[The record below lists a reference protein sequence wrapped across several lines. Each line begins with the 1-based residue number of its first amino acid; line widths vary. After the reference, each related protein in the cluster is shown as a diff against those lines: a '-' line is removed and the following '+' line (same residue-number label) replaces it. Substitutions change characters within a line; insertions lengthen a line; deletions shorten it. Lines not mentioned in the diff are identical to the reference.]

1 MKFTIVNI
9 IKSKLNASVK
19 AHATLISSKQLILCF
34 ALFLT
39 FSSSGFGQ
47 AVSTYSFAQTSGTYS
62 AFAGGTTIFAA
73 NNDDDESVLTNIGF
87 TFYYHGMAFTQFSAS
102 PNGYICLG
110 AVPSAISSPLSAHEN
125 CIAFCGGD
133 GKTNTAVKYKLT
145 GTSPNRILTI
155 QYPDWYVY
163 YGNTSNT
170 LTAQIKLYET
180 SNVIQIIYGSSAH
193 VSSYT
198 GQVGLSG
205 ATVNDFNNRT
215 STTSWSA
222 TTAGT
227 LNTATMTWS
236 STVYPISGQTYTWTP
251 SVCTAPSAPATNVN
265 SLYSPYNG
273 LEHHILQ
280 TYAAVS
286 GVNGYEYSYSYDNST
301 WYVGS
306 TSTLLNINWNVQDQ
320 PNQIFYTRVRAYQ
333 CTTPLY
339 SGYTTSAAIY
349 TACDEP
355 AAPTVTALSTTSLNV
370 TINTETPVAN
380 PAITTYAIYC
390 TTTSQY
396 VQADGSLG
404 ASAVWQTKAAWG
416 TKTVTALSC
425 GTSYAFYAIAKNNDG
440 DQRYNASNTASATTS
455 VCPPEMKVPA
465 AGNNSYNICSGHLYD
480 NGGSAAVYAS
490 SSDGY
495 SVLYPG
501 TAGNMIQLT
510 GNYYTEAGW
519 DSVIIYNGVGIT
531 GTVLFVGST
540 SSLSSIGTI
549 ASTDV
554 SGTLTVRFKS
564 DGSVQN
570 SGFDFTISC
579 VPSVSITGS
588 SSICVGS
595 TTTLSPTTG
604 GSWVSNSPAIATVT
618 NGGVVTGS
626 AAGSATFTFT
636 QTSTG
641 SSNTTPAV
649 TVKPLPSGVTASAS
663 LSSICQGSSVDLT
676 SSATSNSFSNVNYL
690 TEGFETWPPT
700 DWTFINAGSGA
711 YQWESHSSESY
722 SGSASMYYNYDASF
736 SANAWAISK
745 GISLTSGT
753 TYTVS
758 FWYKAGLTSYPEK
771 LKVTV
776 GTLATVAGQSNVLWN
791 CNGGTSLT
799 NDTWQQG
806 IATYTPSTS
815 GTYYFGFNC
824 YSAADMY
831 YLYVDDLSISALESA
846 SPTFAWTSTPSG
858 FTSAVQ
864 NPTGVAPS
872 ATTQYVVTASN
883 SFGCTASASVSVNV
897 TAVPANDLCANATNI
912 SSFPY
917 SSGVLST
924 NCATNDVPAVGSSTC
939 GAHDYNV
946 WYKFTGN
953 GNQMQIS
960 TCDGSTTFDTE
971 IHVYTGSCGSM
982 TEVICNDDGLGCSN
996 GQSSFTMCTTN
1007 GTVYYISIGSYQTS
1021 GARGNYVLSVTEKT
1035 IGAATIIANS
1045 ICGNGT
1051 VTLAT
1056 NVGANADAVDFSID
1070 GGSSVAS
1077 TDASA
1082 PYEFTTASLTAP
1094 QTVTV
1099 YVRSKNSVSG
1109 CVGAWTNSAA
1119 ANAYTAP
1126 SLTVNPLCNNDAA
1139 RKVEIIGTGGSGVY
1153 SNYEQLSPLV
1163 SHASNIFAVPFSS
1176 TRSFR
1181 VTDDHG
1187 CISNWVPYTA
1197 PSGPNQ
1203 IAGVAASGNC
1213 IVRGENNWWHVT
1225 DMTNQVIVSV
1235 NDNSNDLGH
1244 INAWSYIEPVTT
1256 YFNQSYYLKRHFK
1269 VSSENAPATNVT
1281 LRLYFTDTE
1290 LNELIV
1296 NSKLNTNQ
1304 SDDVDNLSD
1313 LKVTRYSGPNE
1324 DGNYANNDF
1333 ACSSCFTVYG
1343 PTTGSATSFGA
1354 DVKYVEISVPG
1365 FSEQWLHG
1373 GDNNTSVLPIEL
1385 LSFTPQCLGNNGLI
1399 RWVTASEIN
1408 NSHFI
1413 IQRSDNGVDYSDI
1426 AQIQGSG
1433 NSTQLTEYSYIDTQK
1448 PDGLVY
1454 YRLKQVDF
1462 DGTENSFSP
1471 KSLNCVNKTEE
1482 LKVIPNPFREKISV
1496 VGLLTDDAQ
1505 LEIFN
1510 AEGARVVSNTIHQTT
1525 SAEIDLSFLQPG
1537 MYLLKVTETNG
1548 KTYQFK
1554 LMKN

>member
-9 IKSKLNASVK
+9 IKSKLNAFIR
-19 AHATLISSKQLILCF
+19 AHATLISRKQFILCF

-39 FSSSGFGQ
+39 SLFSGWGQTLIYTQDFNSTFPPAGWLITNPGSGNSWSLNSSSTYAYNGSYSMQYNYSTSGAANTWAFMQG
-47 AVSTYSFAQTSGTYS
+47 VSMIAGNTYTVKFYESVRSASYTEKMKVTVGTAQTVGSQTTTLLTLSSLTNTSYAEQTTATFTPSTSGTYYF
-62 AFAGGTTIFAA
+62 AF
-73 NNDDDESVLTNIGF
+73 NCYSSMNQWNLYVDNI
-87 TFYYHGMAFTQFSAS
+87 
-102 PNGYICLG
+102 
-110 AVPSAISSPLSAHEN
+110 
-125 CIAFCGGD
+125 
-133 GKTNTAVKYKLT
+133 
-145 GTSPNRILTI
+145 RI
-155 QYPDWYVY
+155 
-163 YGNTSNT
+163 
-170 LTAQIKLYET
+170 YET
-180 SNVIQIIYGSSAH
+180 
-193 VSSYT
+193 
-198 GQVGLSG
+198 
-205 ATVNDFNNRT
+205 
-215 STTSWSA
+215 
-222 TTAGT
+222 
-227 LNTATMTWS
+227 
-236 STVYPISGQTYTWTP
+236 P
-251 SVCTAPSAPATNVN
+251 CTAPSAPATNVN
-265 SLYSPYNG
+265 SLYSPSNG

-280 TYAAVS
+280 TYTAVT
-286 GVNGYEYSYSYDNST
+286 GVSGYEYSYSYDNST

-306 TSTLLNINWNVQDQ
+306 TSTLLNIDWNCLDQ
-320 PNQIFYTRVRAYQ
+320 PNQVFYTRVRAFQ
-333 CTTPLY
+333 CATPLY
-339 SGYTTSAAIY
+339 SDYTYGTPIY

-355 AAPTVTALSTTSLNV
+355 VAPTITTLSTSTLSV
-370 TINTETPVAN
+370 AINAETPVAN
-380 PAITTYAIYC
+380 PAMTTYAIYC

-404 ASAVWQTKAAWG
+404 AAAVWQTKAAWG
-416 TKTVTALSC
+416 TKTVTGLTC
-425 GTSYAFYAIAKNNDG
+425 GTSYTFYAIAKNYDG
-440 DQRYNASNTASATTS
+440 DQRYNASNTASASTS
-455 VCPPEMKVPA
+455 VCPPEMKVPTT
-465 AGNNSYNICSGHLYD
+465 GNNSYTVCSGHLYD
-480 NGGSAAVYAS
+480 NGGSASVYANS
-490 SSDGY
+490 SNGY
-495 SVLYPG
+495 TVLYPG
-501 TAGNMIQLT
+501 TAGNLIQLT
-510 GNYYTEAGW
+510 GNYYTDAGF
-519 DSVIIYNGVGIT
+519 DYVIIYNGT
-531 GTVLFVGST
+531 GTSGSVLFEGST
-540 SSLSSIGTI
+540 SALTSIGTI
-549 ASTDV
+549 TSSDAA
-554 SGTLTVRFKS
+554 GTLTVQFIS

-570 SGFDFTISC
+570 SGFDFVISC
-579 VPSVSITGS
+579 IPSVNITGS
-588 SSICVGS
+588 NSICAAS

-604 GSWVSNSPAIATVT
+604 GTWTSNNPTIASVT
-618 NGGVVTGS
+618 NSGLVTGI

-641 SSNTTPAV
+641 SSNTTSAV
-649 TVKPLPSGVTASAS
+649 SVNSLPSGVTASVS
-663 LSSICQGSSVDLT
+663 TGSICQGSAVDLS
-676 SSATSNSFSNVNYL
+676 SSATSNDFSNVNF
-690 TEGFETWPPT
+690 TEGFETWSPT
-700 DWTFINAGSGA
+700 GWTFINAGSGA
-711 YQWESHSSESY
+711 NQWVSNTSVFHG
-722 SGSASMYYNYDASF
+722 GSASMSYGYDDTYN
-736 SANAWAISK
+736 ANAWAITK
-745 GISLTSGT
+745 GISLTSGV
-753 TYTVS
+753 TYSVS
-758 FWYKAGLTSYPEK
+758 FWYKNNGGATYPEK

-776 GTLATVAGQSNVLWN
+776 GSLATEAGQSTVLWD
-791 CNGGTSLT
+791 CNGGADLT
-799 NDTWQQG
+799 NTTWQQG
-806 IATYTPSTS
+806 TVTYTPTAS

-824 YSAADMY
+824 HSDADMNV
-831 YLYVDDLSISALESA
+831 LYVDDVSISGSGSTA
-846 SPTFAWTSTPSG
+846 PTFTWTSTPSG

-864 NPTGVAPS
+864 NPTGVTPS

-912 SSFPY
+912 SSFPFN
-917 SSGVLST
+917 SGVQST
-924 NCATNDVPAVGSSTC
+924 NCAANDVPAVGSSSC

-960 TCDGSTTFDTE
+960 TCDGLTTFDTE

-982 TEVICNDDGLGCSN
+982 TDVICNDDGLGCSN
-996 GQSSFTMCTTN
+996 GQSSLTMCTTN
-1007 GTVYYISIGSYQTS
+1007 GTVYYISIGSYQIS
-1021 GARGNYVLSVTEKT
+1021 GARGNYVLSVTEKI
-1035 IGAATIIANS
+1035 IGAATITANS

-1051 VTLAT
+1051 VTLTA
-1056 NVGANADAVDFSID
+1056 NFGANAGAVDFSID

-1109 CVGAWTNSAA
+1109 CVGAWTNFAA
-1119 ANAYTAP
+1119 ANAYTGP

-1139 RKVEIIGTGGSGVY
+1139 RKVEIIGAGGSGVY
-1153 SNYEQLSPLV
+1153 SNFEQQSPSV

-1181 VTDDHG
+1181 VTDSHG
-1187 CISNWVPYTA
+1187 CISTWVPYSA

-1235 NDNSNDLGH
+1235 NDNSNNLGH

-1281 LRLYFTDTE
+1281 LRLYFTDAE

-1304 SDDVDNLSD
+1304 SDDVDNISD
-1313 LKVTRYSGPNE
+1313 LKVTRYSGTNE

-1365 FSEQWLHG
+1365 FSEQWIHG

-1385 LSFTPQCLGNNGLI
+1385 LSFSPQCLGNNGLI

-1413 IQRSDNGVDYSDI
+1413 LQRSKNGVDYSDI
-1426 AQIQGSG
+1426 AQVQGSG
-1433 NSTQLTEYSYIDTQK
+1433 NSTQITEYSYIDAQK

-1471 KSLNCVNKTEE
+1471 KSLNCEPKTEE
-1482 LKVIPNPFREKISV
+1482 LNVIPNPFHEKISI
-1496 VGLLTDDAQ
+1496 VGLLSDNAQ

-1510 AEGARVVSNTIHQTT
+1510 AEGAKVALNAIHPTT
-1525 SAEIDLSFLQPG
+1525 CTDIDLSFLKPG
-1537 MYLLKVTETNG
+1537 IYLLRVTELNG
-1548 KTYQFK
+1548 VTHQFK
-1554 LMKN
+1554 LVKN